1 MESGTFGK
9 LIAAAQ
15 DDPELLNADRNL
27 VISNE
32 LGEQPDTV
40 AAMWEKSRKLN
51 IPYPVA
57 RETDNRDLWERP
69 DAGVLNP
76 AFRRIIGAYGTKTA
90 MYKDT
95 LPELNAVAEY
105 QEFASMTPEQR
116 AEYIRRRNGEVTPRE
131 QAMMSPGEKYDL
143 YVRNKDTG
151 VYGPTE
157 LNAVKAHLEQLG
169 KLSGTDMGE
178 ALTGILKNG
187 SLSETAQRN
196 LLDML
201 ILKEQRKQAVLG
213 LLKAE
218 DTETFSYKNMNDA
231 ELREYLHRLE
241 ELHGIDLDSD
251 NIDLDDLREVSAGSV
266 GFLDA
271 LNYYGSSD
279 IRDFINSMTPEQMAD
294 IDARNPEEQQI
305 AKLANMQK
313 VTEAL
318 RGDTSGASFLRALYG
333 SLGFLAEIGTE
344 TAIGAAA
351 GAAAGSVVPGA
362 GTAAGGA
369 AGASA
374 GIGAAIRKLFTKA
387 GAKAFLKSELAGV
400 AARTATPS
408 AVRTAMREAGFTGFR
423 SGLKTLF
430 TKEGSKAVVKAG
442 AKMAA
447 HELSRLPYYMPGALA
462 AAKNE
467 ANTVYH
473 YFDENGNT
481 VAYTPDESEQSRT
494 ASAFFNRLLSRYTDN
509 MTERMGFLIPEL
521 TPIAGNIVPQ
531 KWKNSIFGA
540 FLGQVSA
547 DPAKAAAVRRFVS
560 GSLSLD
566 SFLGEVGEEEIANM
580 ANWLYTE
587 LAEATGLDFLNMGT
601 DTVLLHG
608 DELRNAL
615 LVSAVMTGTAKGGRD
630 IVQFANMRRTLRA
643 IDDQNAITDRLA
655 ESKLPNRSA
664 AETEFFLDEVRNGS
678 ETLHVSA
685 EDADAL
691 FQKAQAFAEAIGIT
705 PPVIQSANESG
716 RTIPVSAN
724 RLIAVS
730 AQKPEY
736 REYQKD
742 VLSTARFS
750 STGLNLEEAQN
761 LDISEESQKKS
772 AERYEYR
779 SAARELADQ
788 LKSEGRSQAEINSFL
803 FMANIGTYIGAH
815 NRAGISASEWLRK
828 IVFKAARTGNM
839 QEMAELFQV
848 SNIWTGSAANYDQP
862 SLQYVGTGEG
872 AQVYGWG
879 LYGSDQE
886 GIARHY
892 ADADARRRQQVKLY
906 FDGAELD
913 ENGDVHYLDAPNARS
928 PLEDILPDSQTRKR
942 ILADLR
948 LMLTNDY
955 YTNQRNPAKRIL
967 EDMHA
972 HQIRIHGINDPI
984 SIQIGRL
991 LNLKSI
997 HRRLKHTVQRIE
1009 GNRNLY
1015 RQTFWADKEENLLL
1029 WNGKVTEDQ
1038 KAQILDELSARGS
1051 DPAVVSFVNR
1061 EREDWQTDDETGEL
1075 EAEPE
1080 YYPQDVLRDYLDTY
1094 LDFYDATGKYVYQQI
1109 EKLLGSPQAAS
1120 EFLYRA
1126 GIDGVKYPADSFGQG
1141 DGSDGW
1147 NYVAFSDKDIRV
1159 DEHIMFQT
1167 APDLNT
1173 AAEPVAVPPV
1183 EGLDLS
1189 DTKAVRQYLYD
1200 RFKGVEVRIDSDGR
1214 LVIFRR
1220 KGLDAALKRKG
1231 AHRKAF
1237 SVLDRIIAESYPVG
1251 YERVDAAHVRRSSEL
1266 KGQFVYAALLSI
1278 NGEDYAATIKLD
1290 DTETDKDRAVFKDIT
1305 IDKMRPLYVGHP
1317 ETSSDHRLPADRIA
1331 YNISEVTEFVKGFF
1345 TNNENFSE
1353 TAPDGVTPLFQ
1364 TTPDTLEPSEIFDE
1378 HGDWTEKGAVA
1389 WYEKLVKAAERFAE
1403 RTKQSGLVLD
1413 EAGLIAAA
1421 ETALRNAARGYNPEA
1436 GQFEAY
1442 AGKAVKNAFISAARS
1457 AGRRNVATASLQEE
1471 TGTGEDARTL
1481 EDRTADPDAASA
1493 DEIMTEAETAERLTA
1508 ALETL
1513 TEKERQVWDMA
1524 QADRGRGY
1532 ITRIAETLGVSKTN
1546 VSKLY
1551 RKAEAKMKTAAAD
1564 PDAVKQ
1570 KTAEPAVS
1578 ETVAAAQ
1585 AAETVSEAAAP
1596 EQPVEKKVP
1605 YIPSDAKGM
1614 FRETPD
1620 FGGMIFLFENA
1631 DATTVVH
1638 EMAHAAMETMRRMI
1652 AAGIADERMESDFAA
1667 LEEWAKLDPASAAK
1681 QYTAYTQRMEKF
1693 AEGVSQIFPEY
1704 TRVKPRSTA

>member
-1 MESGTFGK
+1 
-9 LIAAAQ
+9 
-15 DDPELLNADRNL
+15 
-27 VISNE
+27 
-32 LGEQPDTV
+32 
-40 AAMWEKSRKLN
+40 
-51 IPYPVA
+51 
-57 RETDNRDLWERP
+57 
-69 DAGVLNP
+69 
-76 AFRRIIGAYGTKTA
+76 
-90 MYKDT
+90 
-95 LPELNAVAEY
+95 
-105 QEFASMTPEQR
+105 
-116 AEYIRRRNGEVTPRE
+116 
-131 QAMMSPGEKYDL
+131 
-143 YVRNKDTG
+143 
-151 VYGPTE
+151 
-157 LNAVKAHLEQLG
+157 
-169 KLSGTDMGE
+169 
-178 ALTGILKNG
+178 
-187 SLSETAQRN
+187 
-196 LLDML
+196 ML
-201 ILKEQRKQAVLG
+201 I
-213 LLKAE
+213 
-218 DTETFSYKNMNDA
+218 
-231 ELREYLHRLE
+231 
-241 ELHGIDLDSD
+241 
-251 NIDLDDLREVSAGSV
+251 
-266 GFLDA
+266 
-271 LNYYGSSD
+271 
-279 IRDFINSMTPEQMAD
+279 P
-294 IDARNPEEQQI
+294 P
-305 AKLANMQK
+305 
-313 VTEAL
+313 
-318 RGDTSGASFLRALYG
+318 
-333 SLGFLAEIGTE
+333 
-344 TAIGAAA
+344 
-351 GAAAGSVVPGA
+351 
-362 GTAAGGA
+362 
-369 AGASA
+369 
-374 GIGAAIRKLFTKA
+374 
-387 GAKAFLKSELAGV
+387 
-400 AARTATPS
+400 
-408 AVRTAMREAGFTGFR
+408 
-423 SGLKTLF
+423 
-430 TKEGSKAVVKAG
+430 
-442 AKMAA
+442 
-447 HELSRLPYYMPGALA
+447 
-462 AAKNE
+462 
-467 ANTVYH
+467 
-473 YFDENGNT
+473 
-481 VAYTPDESEQSRT
+481 
-494 ASAFFNRLLSRYTDN
+494 
-509 MTERMGFLIPEL
+509 
-521 TPIAGNIVPQ
+521 
-531 KWKNSIFGA
+531 
-540 FLGQVSA
+540 
-547 DPAKAAAVRRFVS
+547 
-560 GSLSLD
+560 
-566 SFLGEVGEEEIANM
+566 
-580 ANWLYTE
+580 
-587 LAEATGLDFLNMGT
+587 
-601 DTVLLHG
+601 
-608 DELRNAL
+608 
-615 LVSAVMTGTAKGGRD
+615 
-630 IVQFANMRRTLRA
+630 
-643 IDDQNAITDRLA
+643 
-655 ESKLPNRSA
+655 KLPNRSA

-928 PLEDILPDSQTRKR
+928 PLEDILPDSRTRKR

-1029 WNGKVTEDQ
+1029 WNKDVPEKQIRQIIDAAGGLLTDSDMARHEELTRKDFQNEITREEKKELAALDRRGRIASQRHDKVKGSSLYSFLTE
-1038 KAQILDELSARGS
+1038 E
-1051 DPAVVSFVNR
+1051 F
-1061 EREDWQTDDETGEL
+1061 
-1075 EAEPE
+1075 
-1080 YYPQDVLRDYLDTY
+1080 
-1094 LDFYDATGKYVYQQI
+1094 
-1109 EKLLGSPQAAS
+1109 GSPQKAS
-1120 EFLYRA
+1120 KFLYRA
-1126 GIDGVKYPADSFGQG
+1126 GIDGVKYPAGSQGTG
-1141 DGSDGW
+1141 DGSKGW

-1167 APDLNT
+1167 APD
-1173 AAEPVAVPPV
+1173 
-1183 EGLDLS
+1183 S
-1189 DTKAVRQYLYD
+1189 Q
-1200 RFKGVEVRIDSDGR
+1200 
-1214 LVIFRR
+1214 
-1220 KGLDAALKRKG
+1220 
-1231 AHRKAF
+1231 
-1237 SVLDRIIAESYPVG
+1237 
-1251 YERVDAAHVRRSSEL
+1251 
-1266 KGQFVYAALLSI
+1266 
-1278 NGEDYAATIKLD
+1278 
-1290 DTETDKDRAVFKDIT
+1290 
-1305 IDKMRPLYVGHP
+1305 
-1317 ETSSDHRLPADRIA
+1317 
-1331 YNISEVTEFVKGFF
+1331 
-1345 TNNENFSE
+1345 
-1353 TAPDGVTPLFQ
+1353 
-1364 TTPDTLEPSEIFDE
+1364 EPSEIFDE

-1421 ETALRNAARGYNPEA
+1421 ETALRNAAKGYNPEA

-1551 RKAEAKMKTAAAD
+1551 NKAEAKMKAAAAD

-1585 AAETVSEAAAP
+1585 AAEPVSEAAAP